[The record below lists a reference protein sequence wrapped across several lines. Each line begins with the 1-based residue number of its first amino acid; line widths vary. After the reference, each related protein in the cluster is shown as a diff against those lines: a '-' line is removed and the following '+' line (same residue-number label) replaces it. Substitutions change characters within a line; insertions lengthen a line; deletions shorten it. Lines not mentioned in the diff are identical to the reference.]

1 MASVTIKKF
10 IEDFDLEVLLEG
22 EEDKLITVN
31 DVNRPGLQLAG
42 FYNYFTPERLQVI
55 GKAEWSFLEDMKA
68 EVRKKRLKK
77 FFSYENLS
85 CIVISRH
92 LEPHKELIEA
102 AKNKNIWVLRS
113 NLSTTKLV
121 TNYTMYMADN
131 LAPETRIHGVLMD
144 VYGVG
149 ILITGESGIGKSEVA
164 LELIKRGHILVTDDA
179 VYIKEV
185 AGELSGRSPEITFG
199 MLEVRG
205 IGIIDVT
212 ALYGLS
218 SVQSKKRITLA
229 MHFEHWKDDSDYD
242 RLGIDDE
249 YMEILGVKIKKLTLP
264 VRPGRNIAVI
274 IEAAAVNYRH
284 SKMSDIT
291 AVDTITSRMNAVS
304 DMK

>member
-10 IEDFDLEVLLEG
+10 IEDFKLEVLLEG

-42 FYNYFTPERLQVI
+42 FYNYFNPERLQVI

-77 FFSYENLS
+77 FFSYENLG
-85 CIVISRH
+85 CVVISRN
-92 LEPHKELIEA
+92 LEPHKELMEA
-102 AKNKNIWVLRS
+102 AKNKKMWVLRS
-113 NLSTTKLV
+113 ELATTKLV

-164 LELIKRGHILVTDDA
+164 LELIKRGHRLVTDDA
-179 VYIKEV
+179 VDIKEV
-185 AGELSGRSPEITFG
+185 DGELLGASPEITFG

-229 MHFEHWKDDSDYD
+229 MHFERWQDDSDYD

-249 YMEILGVKIKKLTLP
+249 YMEILGVKVKKLTLP

-284 SKMSDIT
+284 SKMSDVT
-291 AVDTITSRMNAVS
+291 AVDTITARMNAVS
-304 DMK
+304 DTK

>member
-1 MASVTIKKF
+1 MASVTIRKF
-10 IEDFDLEVLLEG
+10 IEDFNLEVLLEG

-42 FYNYFTPERLQVI
+42 FYNYFTPERLHVI

-77 FFSYENLS
+77 FFSYENLG
-85 CIVISRH
+85 CVVISRN
-92 LEPHKELIEA
+92 LEPHKELMEA
-102 AKNKNIWVLRS
+102 AKNKKMWVLRS
-113 NLSTTKLV
+113 ELATTKLV

-164 LELIKRGHILVTDDA
+164 LELIKRGHRLVTDDA
-179 VYIKEV
+179 VDIKEV
-185 AGELSGRSPEITFG
+185 DGELLGSSPEITFG

-229 MHFEHWKDDSDYD
+229 MHFERWQDDSDYD

-249 YMEILGVKIKKLTLP
+249 YMEILGVKVKKLTLP

-291 AVDTITSRMNAVS
+291 AVDTITARMNAVS
-304 DMK
+304 DTK

>member
-10 IEDFDLEVLLEG
+10 IEDFNLEVLLEG

-77 FFSYENLS
+77 FFSYDNLG
-85 CIVISRH
+85 CVIISRN
-92 LEPHKELIEA
+92 LEPHKELIEV
-102 AKNKNIWVLRS
+102 AKNKKIWVLRS
-113 NLSTTKLV
+113 ELATTKLV

-164 LELIKRGHILVTDDA
+164 LELIKRGHRLVSDDA
-179 VYIKEV
+179 VDIKEV
-185 AGELSGRSPEITFG
+185 DGELLGSSPEITFG

-229 MHFEHWKDDSDYD
+229 MHFERWQDDADYD

-249 YMEILGVKIKKLTLP
+249 YMEILGVKVKKLTLP

-284 SKMSDIT
+284 SKMSDVT
-291 AVDTITSRMNAVS
+291 AVDTITARMNAVS
-304 DMK
+304 DTK

>member
-1 MASVTIKKF
+1 MASVTIRKF

-77 FFSYENLS
+77 FFSYENLG
-85 CIVISRH
+85 CVVISRN
-92 LEPHKELIEA
+92 LEPHKELMEA
-102 AKNKNIWVLRS
+102 AKNKKMWVLRS
-113 NLSTTKLV
+113 NLATTKLV

-164 LELIKRGHILVTDDA
+164 LELIKRD
-179 VYIKEV
+179 
-185 AGELSGRSPEITFG
+185 
-199 MLEVRG
+199 
-205 IGIIDVT
+205 
-212 ALYGLS
+212 LS
-218 SVQSKKRITLA
+218 SNVLYNRHKNPA
-229 MHFEHWKDDSDYD
+229 
-242 RLGIDDE
+242 
-249 YMEILGVKIKKLTLP
+249 P
-264 VRPGRNIAVI
+264 VT
-274 IEAAAVNYRH
+274 NY
-284 SKMSDIT
+284 K
-291 AVDTITSRMNAVS
+291 N
-304 DMK
+304 